1 MWLSKRGTASLDGM
15 KTVFRLIA
23 LAKLGKISSVPLFMG
38 VPNCDFAFTNPGP
51 EKETDYDKGA

>member
-1 MWLSKRGTASLDGM
+1 MWLSKRGTASLDGT

-23 LAKLGKISSVPLFMG
+23 LAKLGKISVSLLMA